1 MAQRT
6 RARAGVAS
14 RWPRRR
20 LGAKSFQCTLT
31 DCCPKVLQRAPV
43 RTRLLFPICHFPI
56 CHILFPISQV
66 LCPTLSCFP
75 SGCGPQCDRGR
86 TPARLVC
93 AARIASRPCRW
104 MRSASPLLCC
114 DQARVTL
121 YGAAADDT
129 FQFCLT
135 KQRTTLELLVGR
147 GGDDPAQQPMC
158 ITFEGEVLD
167 GPKPFRTYGVE
178 MATGSSRSRWWT
190 RRSGNCTR
198 RPRGDARMAAVC
210 VQRAFP

>member
-1 MAQRT
+1 MAKTPTWCQ
-6 RARAGVAS
+6 VV
-14 RWPRRR
+14 P
-20 LGAKSFQCTLT
+20 CTLT

-56 CHILFPISQV
+56 CHVLFPISQV

-75 SGCGPQCDRGR
+75 SGRGPRCGRGR

-93 AARIASRPCRW
+93 TARIASRPCRW
-104 MRSASPLLCC
+104 LRSASPLLCC

-129 FQFCLT
+129 FHFRLT
-135 KQRTTLELLVGR
+135 KQRTTLELLVDR
-147 GGDDPAQQPMC
+147 DGDDPAQQPLC

-178 MATGSSRSRWWT
+178 N
-190 RRSGNCTR
+190 GNWVFTLALVDTTF
-198 RPRGDARMAAVC
+198 GELH
-210 VQRAFP
+210 